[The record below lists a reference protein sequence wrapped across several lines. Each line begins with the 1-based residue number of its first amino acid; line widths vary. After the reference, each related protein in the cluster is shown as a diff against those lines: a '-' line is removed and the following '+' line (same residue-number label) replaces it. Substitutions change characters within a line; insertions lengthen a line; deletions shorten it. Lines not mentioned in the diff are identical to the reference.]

1 MTAEM
6 MNTHEVA
13 AYLRIKERKVYDLVR
28 AGKIPCTR
36 VTGKWL
42 FPRALIDRWVA
53 DHTAAGAR
61 TGERGNAAPAVV
73 AGSHDPLLDWALR
86 ESRCGL
92 AALPGGSLDGL
103 DRLVAGEA
111 ALCGLHVFDAETGA
125 YNEPLVRRTVRGHEV
140 VLLEWA
146 WRSQGLVV
154 APGNPLGL
162 QAIEDLRA
170 KRPRV
175 VPRQRG
181 AGSQLLLV
189 HLLSEAGVRLDDVDL
204 QAQPARSESDLAL
217 AVVEGKAD
225 VGLAIEAVAPAFSPR
240 FRAAGA
246 RALRSAGAPHR
257 LFRAA
262 VPGPVRVR
270 PLAGRCAG
278 ARRSLPAMTSA
289 IWGRWFGT
297 RPRPGRLDNLA
308 GPVQHRRRQRDAHQL
323 GGLDIDHQVC
333 CPGRLHGEPG
343 RILAAE
349 NPQHQ
354 PGRPACRPRRGHS
367 RSSPGRRARR
377 DPSCRRRSPGRPW
390 RRR

>member
-42 FPRALIDRWVA
+42 FPRALIDQWVA
-53 DHTAAGAR
+53 DHTAAGA
-61 TGERGNAAPAVV
+61 TTSERGNASPPVV

-103 DRLVAGEA
+103 ERLVAGEA
-111 ALCGLHVFDAETGA
+111 ALCGLHVFDAETGT
-125 YNEPLVRRTVRGHEV
+125 YNEPLVRRTVRDHEV

-175 VPRQRG
+175 VPRQQG

-189 HLLSEAGVRLDDVDL
+189 HLLSEAGVRLDELDL
-204 QAQPARSESDLAL
+204 QSQPARSESDLAL

-225 VGLAIEAVAPAFSPR
+225 VGLAIEAVAQGFRLDFVPLMRERFDLLVRRTAYFEPPCQALFAFARSPALHR
-240 FRAAGA
+240 RAGE
-246 RALRSAGAPHR
+246 
-257 LFRAA
+257 
-262 VPGPVRVR
+262 
-270 PLAGRCAG
+270 LAGYDV
-278 ARRSLPAMTSA
+278 S
-289 IWGRWFGT
+289 
-297 RPRPGRLDNLA
+297 D
-308 GPVQHRRRQRDAHQL
+308 L
-323 GGLDIDHQVC
+323 GQVVWN
-333 CPGRLHGEPG
+333 
-343 RILAAE
+343 AA
-349 NPQHQ
+349 
-354 PGRPACRPRRGHS
+354 
-367 RSSPGRRARR
+367 
-377 DPSCRRRSPGRPW
+377 
-390 RRR
+390 

>member
-1 MTAEM
+1 MTDEM

-42 FPRALIDRWVA
+42 FPRALIDQWVA
-53 DHTAAGAR
+53 DHTAAGAT
-61 TGERGNAAPAVV
+61 TGEPGNASPPVV

-103 DRLVAGEA
+103 ARLVAGEA
-111 ALCGLHVFDAETGA
+111 ALCGLHVFDAESGT
-125 YNEPLVRRTVRGHEV
+125 YNEPLVRRTVDDQDV
-140 VLLEWA
+140 VLLQWA

-162 QAIEDLRA
+162 RAIDDLRI

-175 VPRQRG
+175 VPRQQG

-189 HLLSEAGVRLDDVDL
+189 HLLSEAGVRLDELDL

-225 VGLAIEAVAPAFSPR
+225 VGLAIEAVAQR
-240 FRAAGA
+240 FRLDFLPLVRERFDLLVRRAAYFEPPCQALFAFARSPALRQRAAELAGYDVSDLGQVVWNAASA
-246 RALRSAGAPHR
+246 RA
-257 LFRAA
+257 
-262 VPGPVRVR
+262 
-270 PLAGRCAG
+270 
-278 ARRSLPAMTSA
+278 
-289 IWGRWFGT
+289 
-297 RPRPGRLDNLA
+297 PR
-308 GPVQHRRRQRDAHQL
+308 
-323 GGLDIDHQVC
+323 
-333 CPGRLHGEPG
+333 
-343 RILAAE
+343 
-349 NPQHQ
+349 
-354 PGRPACRPRRGHS
+354 
-367 RSSPGRRARR
+367 
-377 DPSCRRRSPGRPW
+377 
-390 RRR
+390 